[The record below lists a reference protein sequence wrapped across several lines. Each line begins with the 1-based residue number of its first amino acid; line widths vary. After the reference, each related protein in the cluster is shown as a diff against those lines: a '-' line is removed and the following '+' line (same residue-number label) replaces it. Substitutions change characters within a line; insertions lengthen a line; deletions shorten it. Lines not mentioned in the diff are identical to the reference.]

1 MLHVAHRA
9 SARTS
14 VLPQAKPWRRRNSL
28 PPSMPNPAGVPAKNK
43 VFVGRSCS
51 PVRLVTL
58 SSKRIIVKS
67 PFAIGRRGFFCISP
81 YSKPPSDEGGGFC
94 NAKAGGRDTPH
105 PAGTVLPA
113 DAHDAPYHAATV
125 SCLRRPPFFPP
136 AERKVGKKRRKEP
149 MVPRPPVAVPEKI
162 VGLTLILDFFDRG
175 HSLTSLHPPPAALG
189 SLPLRGRRTLGR
201 ARFSHA
207 KWSFH
212 LSAANGGIAP
222 ASNPLGRLPLR
233 R

>member
-28 PPSMPNPAGVPAKNK
+28 PPSTPDPAGVPAKTK
-43 VFVGRSCS
+43 VFVGRSCI
-51 PVRLVTL
+51 PARLVTL

-81 YSKPPSDEGGGFC
+81 YPKPPSDEGGGFC

-105 PAGTVLPA
+105 PSGTALPA
-113 DAHDAPYHAATV
+113 DAHDAPYHATTL

-149 MVPRPPVAVPEKI
+149 MVPRPPCASSVQRYR
-162 VGLTLILDFFDRG
+162 DC
-175 HSLTSLHPPPAALG
+175 
-189 SLPLRGRRTLGR
+189 
-201 ARFSHA
+201 FSHA

-212 LSAANGGIAP
+212 LSAAKGGIAP